1 MSITYLFTKSN
12 RYIERKKYGSLCVIL
27 TFYIALYERPL
38 VSSCP
43 VHHHLVNYSSDT
55 LPLKVSSN
63 IDKIESSSP
72 QINGTPFSPLHY
84 HHHGTCQRQYK
95 PKGIIT
101 PLVNKGLLVDQQH
114 LNENFKHSAP
124 PSTGSSHS
132 SSGIGSSMESPYNH
146 WKYLVPLS
154 VTTNDT
160 NNVSSTIIEPIPLTS
175 S

>member
-1 MSITYLFTKSN
+1 M
-12 RYIERKKYGSLCVIL
+12 
-27 TFYIALYERPL
+27 
-38 VSSCP
+38 
-43 VHHHLVNYSSDT
+43 
-55 LPLKVSSN
+55 SSN

-84 HHHGTCQRQYK
+84 HHGTCQRQYK

-101 PLVNKGLLVDQQH
+101 PLVNKGLLVDQQQ